1 MSIFVDTVERILAD
15 HVTPALIEAA
25 ERGEAPASLMA
36 ALDENGL
43 FDLLV
48 PEDQGGIGAS
58 VADAVACMRC
68 VGAAAAPGPILET
81 LIERANLTGDEAFE
95 TAALLNA
102 ARISGAIRWVFER
115 TATYATER
123 VQFGKPL
130 GKQQAVQ
137 QMLAFLAD
145 NSLAGIAITDAAAAA
160 PSPRL
165 IAAARARLGEAS
177 DCAIE
182 VGHQVHGAIGF
193 TREYPL
199 NYRTRNLIA
208 WRDEYGSVL
217 EWKAALA
224 RMFIGSSREGL
235 WPAITGG
242 RVCQ

>member
-1 MSIFVDTVERILAD
+1 MSIYLETIERILAD
-15 HVTPALIEAA
+15 HVSPMIIEAA
-25 ERGEAPASLMA
+25 ERGEAPSALMG

-48 PEDQGGIGAS
+48 PESAGGIGGTM
-58 VADAVACMRC
+58 ADAVACLRC
-68 VGAAAAPGPILET
+68 VGAAAAPGAILET
-81 LIERANLTGDEAFE
+81 IIERAGLTGREAHR

-115 TATYATER
+115 TASYAMER
-123 VQFGKPL
+123 VQFGKTL

-137 QMLAFLAD
+137 QMLALLAD
-145 NSLAGIAITDAAAAA
+145 HMLASAAITDAAAASL
-160 PSPRL
+160 SPRL

-193 TREYPL
+193 TREYAL

-208 WRDEYGSVL
+208 WRDQFGSVL
-217 EWKAALA
+217 DWKAELG
-224 RMFIGSSREGL
+224 RMFIGVGRDEL
-235 WPAITGG
+235 WPAITGDT
-242 RVCQ
+242 V

>member
-1 MSIFVDTVERILAD
+1 MSIFVETVERILAD
-15 HVTPALIEAA
+15 HVTPALIEAE
-25 ERGEAPASLMA
+25 ERGEAPAALMA
-36 ALDENGL
+36 ALEENGM

-48 PEDQGGIGAS
+48 PESQGGIGATM
-58 VADAVACMRC
+58 ADAVACMRC

-81 LIERANLTGDEAFE
+81 IITRAGLKGDDSHR

-102 ARISGAIRWVFER
+102 ARISGAIRWIFER

-123 VQFGKPL
+123 VQFSKPL

-137 QMLAFLAD
+137 QMLALLAD
-145 NSLAGIAITDAAAAA
+145 HMLAGAAITDAAAAN

-193 TREYPL
+193 TREYAL
-199 NYRTRNLIA
+199 NYRTRNLIT
-208 WRDEYGSVL
+208 WRDQYGSVL
-217 EWKAALA
+217 EWKAELG
-224 RMFIGSSREGL
+224 RMFIGASRDEL
-235 WPAITGG
+235 WPSITGDAT
-242 RVCQ
+242 

>member
-1 MSIFVDTVERILAD
+1 MSIYVETVERILAG

-25 ERGEAPASLMA
+25 ELGDAPDGLMA

-48 PEDQGGIGAS
+48 PEDRGGIGAS
-58 VADAVACMRC
+58 MADAVAIMRS
-68 VGAAAAPGPILET
+68 VGAAAAPGNILEAM
-81 LIERANLTGDEAFE
+81 IERTSLSREEAFQ

-115 TATYATER
+115 TASYATER

-137 QMLAFLAD
+137 QMLALLAD
-145 NSLAGIAITDAAAAA
+145 NSLAATAITDAAAAA

-193 TREYPL
+193 TREYAL

-208 WRDEYGSVL
+208 WRDQYGSVL
-217 EWKAALA
+217 EWKATLA
-224 RMFIGSSREGL
+224 RMFIGSSRDGF
-235 WPAITGG
+235 WPAITGH
-242 RVCQ
+242 VT

>member
-1 MSIFVDTVERILAD
+1 MSIFVETVERILAD

-25 ERGEAPASLMA
+25 DRGEAPDGLIA

-48 PEDQGGIGAS
+48 PEDRGGIGAGM
-58 VADAVACMRC
+58 ADAVAILRS
-68 VGAAAAPGPILET
+68 VGSAAAPGPILE
-81 LIERANLTGDEAFE
+81 LMIERTGLTGEDAFH

-102 ARISGAIRWVFER
+102 ARISGAIRWVFEC
-115 TATYATER
+115 TAIYATER

-137 QMLAFLAD
+137 QMLALLAD
-145 NSLAGIAITDAAAAA
+145 NALAATAITDAAAAA

-165 IAAARARLGEAS
+165 IAAARTRLGEAS

-193 TREYPL
+193 TREYAL
-199 NYRTRNLIA
+199 NYRTRSLIT
-208 WRDEYGSVL
+208 WRDQYGSVL
-217 EWKAALA
+217 EWKARLG
-224 RMFIGSSREGL
+224 RMFIGVNRDGL
-235 WPAITGG
+235 WPAIAGEIS
-242 RVCQ
+242 

>member
-1 MSIFVDTVERILAD
+1 MSIFVETVERILAG

-25 ERGEAPASLMA
+25 ERGEAPAALMA

-58 VADAVACMRC
+58 MADAVACLRS

-81 LIERANLTGDEAFE
+81 MIARTGLEGEFALQ
-95 TAALLNA
+95 ASALLNA
-102 ARISGAIRWVFER
+102 ARISGAIHWVFLR

-137 QMLAFLAD
+137 QMIALLAD
-145 NSLAGIAITDAAAAA
+145 NSLAAIAITDAAAAN

-193 TREYPL
+193 TREYAL

-208 WRDEYGSVL
+208 WRDQYGSVL
-217 EWKAALA
+217 EWKASLA
-224 RMFIGSSREGL
+224 RAFIGTSRDL
-235 WPAITGG
+235 FWPAITGD
-242 RVCQ
+242 QP

>member
-1 MSIFVDTVERILAD
+1 MSIFVETVERILAV
-15 HVTPALIEAA
+15 HVTPTLIEAA
-25 ERGEAPASLMA
+25 ERGEAPAVLMA

-43 FDLLV
+43 FDLLI
-48 PEDQGGIGAS
+48 PESKGGIGATM
-58 VADAVACMRC
+58 ADAVACLRC

-81 LIERANLTGDEAFE
+81 IVERAGITGTEAHQA
-95 TAALLNA
+95 AALLNA
-102 ARISGAIRWVFER
+102 ARISGGVRWIFER

-137 QMLAFLAD
+137 QMLALLAD
-145 NSLAGIAITDAAAAA
+145 HMLAGTAITDAAAAN

-193 TREYPL
+193 TREYAL
-199 NYRTRNLIA
+199 NYRTRNLMA
-208 WRDEYGSVL
+208 WRDQYGSVL
-217 EWKAALA
+217 DWKAELG
-224 RMFIGSSREGL
+224 RMFIGIGRDEF
-235 WPAITGG
+235 WPSITGG
-242 RVCQ
+242 PV

>member
-1 MSIFVDTVERILAD
+1 MSLFAQTIERILAD

-25 ERGEAPASLMA
+25 ERGEPPTALMA
-36 ALDENGL
+36 ALEANGL

-48 PEDQGGIGAS
+48 PEDQGGIGATL
-58 VADAVACMRC
+58 ADAAACMRS

-81 LIERANLTGDEAFE
+81 MIERAGLTGEQAHQ
-95 TAALLNA
+95 TAALLNS
-102 ARISGAIRWVFER
+102 ARISGAIRWIFER
-115 TATYATER
+115 TAAYAKER

-137 QMLAFLAD
+137 QMLALLAD
-145 NSLAGIAITDAAAAA
+145 HMLAAAAITDAAAAQ

-199 NYRTRNLIA
+199 NYRTRSLIA
-208 WRDEYGSVL
+208 WRDQYGSVL
-217 EWKAALA
+217 EWKAGLG
-224 RMFIGSSREGL
+224 RMFIGVSRDEL

-242 RVCQ
+242 SK

>member
-1 MSIFVDTVERILAD
+1 MSIYVETIDRILAD
-15 HVTPALIEAA
+15 QVTPALIEAS
-25 ERGEAPASLMA
+25 EGGEAPAALMH
-36 ALDENGL
+36 ALEENGL

-48 PEDQGGIGAS
+48 SEDKGGIGAS
-58 VADAVACMRC
+58 MIDAVAIMRS
-68 VGAAAAPGPILET
+68 VGAAAAPGPILES
-81 LIERANLTGDEAFE
+81 LIERTGLVGDEAYQCS
-95 TAALLNA
+95 ALLNA

-137 QMLAFLAD
+137 QMLALLAD
-145 NSLAGIAITDAAAAA
+145 HSLAATAITDAAAAR

-193 TREYPL
+193 TREYAL

-208 WRDEYGSVL
+208 WRDQYGSVL
-217 EWKAALA
+217 EWKASLA
-224 RMFIGSSREGL
+224 KMFVASTREGF
-235 WPAITGG
+235 WPAITE
-242 RVCQ
+242 QSP